1 MPERSHTPALML
13 AVIALLL
20 AIASP
25 AQAHRLIVFAA
36 ADGADIH
43 GRVRYAGGDAARVQ
57 VRIEDAAGRHL
68 ATLEPGPDGRFH
80 YRATT
85 ASAHRIIA
93 STPDGHRA
101 EWQITAAELAAGF
114 ADAREAP
121 DTAAPSPDA
130 APPAALDAID
140 PQLAAAIER
149 AVARALLPLREE
161 LAQTREALRMADILG
176 GIGWILG
183 VAGLAL
189 WWRARARS

>member
-1 MPERSHTPALML
+1 ML

-25 AQAHRLIVFAA
+25 AQAHRLIVFAT

-43 GRVRYAGGDAARVQ
+43 GRVRYAGGDAAGVQ
-57 VRIEDAAGRHL
+57 VRIEDAAGRRL

-80 YRATT
+80 YRAAT
-85 ASAHRIIA
+85 ASAHRIVA

-101 EWQITAAELAAGF
+101 DWQITAAELAAGF
-114 ADAREAP
+114 ASAP
-121 DTAAPSPDA
+121 RTQNASGPLPDA
-130 APPAALDAID
+130 TPPPATTEATDGID

-149 AVARALLPLREE
+149 AVARALVPLREE
-161 LAQTREALRMADILG
+161 LAETREALRMADILG

-183 VAGLAL
+183 VTGLAL
-189 WWRARARS
+189 WWRARGRP